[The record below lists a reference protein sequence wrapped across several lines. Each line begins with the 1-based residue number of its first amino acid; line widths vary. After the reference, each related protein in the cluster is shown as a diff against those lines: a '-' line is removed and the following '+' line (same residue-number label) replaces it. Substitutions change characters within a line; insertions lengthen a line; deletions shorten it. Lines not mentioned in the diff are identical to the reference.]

1 MMKIVTVL
9 SLTMLV
15 VLMSSSLYA
24 QVDLDYDTLGTGW
37 TVELAI
43 TNHGHFD
50 GRNWSNTDE
59 VYAGYDFDK
68 DGNMEFFYV
77 TDESSPRNG
86 SETWSPGNG
95 NGASIYL
102 YEWNPTN
109 SAFEKIW
116 SYADT
121 SVNNGGASFPAA
133 AVGDLDGDGNLEI
146 LLGIPKGTTA
156 TGNPLL
162 FHVFEYDPATGGLDT
177 VPTASWNFDAPEGC
191 SCRISSMAVGDIDND
206 GDQEVVAGFR
216 AWSAAAAGDALM
228 IFSLDGS
235 FAGPFTTWK
244 KEVFDTTADLGSI
257 YATAVTDIDNDG
269 WGEAYFASNYITLYE
284 ATGADTYQFYNN
296 DSAGH
301 KIGDD
306 QWNLTNSA
314 LSYDVDGDGDEELV
328 FGQWLGNVRIL
339 DGVTDLA
346 DIDSNSVST
355 IHGGFGTI
363 RAFTVGDFD
372 NDGMTDIFIAQ
383 NFGAIYRGEYN
394 GTGAITDSASWDWEF
409 VWQDTSSG
417 IGSRPYT
424 LSFAGDARNQAHTGN
439 TQGDMDNNGFPELF
453 VANESADS
461 SHGFVIMFQSSDVV
475 GVVLDG
481 GQILETYTL
490 SQNYPNP
497 FNTSTNI
504 DYSLSVAGDVKVT
517 IYNLLGQK
525 VVTLVDGFQAAG
537 DHTATWNGLNEFGNT
552 VASGIYTYEL
562 RTSNVV
568 LHRKMTFIK

>member
-1 MMKIVTVL
+1 MKKFVTVL

-15 VLMSSSLYA
+15 VLTSSSLYA

-37 TVELAI
+37 SVELAI
-43 TNHGHFD
+43 TNHGHDF

-68 DGNMEFFYV
+68 DGNLEFFYV

-86 SETWSPGNG
+86 GETWSPGNG
-95 NGASIYL
+95 NGASVYL

-116 SYADT
+116 SYLDT
-121 SVNNGGASFPAA
+121 LVDNGGASFPAA
-133 AVGDLDGDGNLEI
+133 AVGDLDGDGNYEL
-146 LLGIPKGTTA
+146 LLGIPKGTGA

-162 FHVFEYDPATGGLDT
+162 FHVFEGVAGSGLPNTPD
-177 VPTASWNFDAPEGC
+177 ASWNFDAPEGC
-191 SCRISSMAVGDIDND
+191 SCRISSMAVGDIDGD
-206 GDQEVVAGFR
+206 GVQEVVAGFR
-216 AWSAAAAGDALM
+216 QWSVAATNDALM
-228 IFSLDGS
+228 IFSLSDGV
-235 FAGPFTTWK
+235 FAGPFTSWK
-244 KEVFDTTADLGSI
+244 KEVFDTTANLGSV
-257 YATAVTDIDNDG
+257 YAAAVTDIDNDG
-269 WGEAYFASNYITLYE
+269 NLEAYFATDYITLYE
-284 ATGADTYQFYNN
+284 ATGTDTYQFYNN
-296 DSAGH
+296 DTSGN

-314 LSYDVDGDGDEELV
+314 LSYDVDGDGDLEFI
-328 FGQWLGNVRIL
+328 FGQWLGNVRIV

-346 DIDSNSVST
+346 NLDSNDVST

-372 NDGMTDIFIAQ
+372 ADGFTDIFIAK
-383 NFGAIYRGEYN
+383 NFGAIYHGEFN

-409 VWQDTSSG
+409 VWEDTSSG
-417 IGSRPYT
+417 INSRPYT
-424 LSFAGDARNQAHTGN
+424 LSFAGDARNKSQTGN
-439 TQGDMDNNGFPELF
+439 TIGDMNGNGFTELF

-461 SHGFVIMFQSSDVV
+461 GNGFVIMFEFEAVT

-481 GQILETYTL
+481 GQILETYKL

-497 FNTSTNI
+497 FNPSTNI
-504 DYSLSVAGDVKVT
+504 PYSLSVAGDVKIT

-525 VVTLVDGFQAAG
+525 VVTLVNEFRAAG
-537 DHTATWNGLNEFGNT
+537 EHTATWNGLNESGNT
-552 VASGIYTYEL
+552 VATGIYTYEL
-562 RTSNVV
+562 RAGGVV
-568 LHRKMTFIK
+568 LHKKMTFIK